1 MKTLFKTILFIIFSI
16 LISPNKVFADN
27 KIRIGL
33 VVPLSGEYAF
43 VGESIIKSVRLA
55 LNQINDERIEIV
67 PEDSGANPIDTLRT
81 SKKLYTQG
89 IKIIIGPVFNESSR
103 YLDELKEVTFI
114 SLTNKI
120 YGNPPNVIS
129 AGVNAI
135 SQLNTIDKFRKI
147 NEIERSIILIPRTD
161 YRKEIDEALT
171 KTELKLKDKFFYDT
185 DPTLLTAQIEKI
197 TRYPQRKQNLLDEI
211 KRIEDSNLN
220 NKEKKMI
227 NLKDNIKKFFKRK
240 LEIEETLSTSN
251 LDPKEYAT
259 LSKELSD
266 VIQVTDLSSL
276 INSKKNELEDLYIL
290 LKDKESDADLQD
302 MAREESKMLENE
314 INSLNKKL
322 ELAIL
327 PKDKDD
333 QRNVILEVR
342 AGTGGDEAGIFAANL
357 FNMYQKFSMNN
368 NWKFEILSVS
378 DTGVGGYKEAHANI
392 VGGGAFGKLKFESG
406 VHRVQRVPVTETNG
420 RVHTSAATVAVLPE
434 AEDVEINLNDKDLR
448 IDVYRSSGPGGQ
460 SVNTTDSA
468 VRITH
473 IPSGI
478 VVSQQDEKSQHK
490 NKAKAMKILLARLY
504 DQERQIQNS
513 KIASTRKNQVGT
525 GDRSERI
532 RTYNYPQGRVTDHR
546 INLTLHK
553 IEKIIEGEGL
563 DEIIDNL
570 ILKDRV
576 EKLEENG

>member
-16 LISPNKVFADN
+16 LISPNKVFAEN

-67 PEDSGANPIDTLRT
+67 PEDSGANPIDTLRA

-147 NEIERSIILIPRTD
+147 NEIERSIILIPRTN

-220 NKEKKMI
+220 NKEKKI
-227 NLKDNIKKFFKRK
+227 ENLKKRDTLGGINFDSVIIADFDESLKSVATSLLYTDVSSTRVSYITLNQWFDDSLLKETSLQPLYFPSINKENYESFKSEYK
-240 LEIEETLSTSN
+240 DAYQTNANQLSFLSYDLVGLVYFLIYSNDFN
-251 LDPKEYAT
+251 LDENIFY
-259 LSKELSD
+259 
-266 VIQVTDLSSL
+266 
-276 INSKKNELEDLYIL
+276 KKNKFKGKIGIFEIDKNVITHQLNFYSI
-290 LKDKESDADLQD
+290 DKE
-302 MAREESKMLENE
+302 KF
-314 INSLNKKL
+314 IK
-322 ELAIL
+322 
-327 PKDKDD
+327 
-333 QRNVILEVR
+333 
-342 AGTGGDEAGIFAANL
+342 IF
-357 FNMYQKFSMNN
+357 
-368 NWKFEILSVS
+368 
-378 DTGVGGYKEAHANI
+378 
-392 VGGGAFGKLKFESG
+392 
-406 VHRVQRVPVTETNG
+406 
-420 RVHTSAATVAVLPE
+420 
-434 AEDVEINLNDKDLR
+434 
-448 IDVYRSSGPGGQ
+448 
-460 SVNTTDSA
+460 
-468 VRITH
+468 
-473 IPSGI
+473 
-478 VVSQQDEKSQHK
+478 
-490 NKAKAMKILLARLY
+490 
-504 DQERQIQNS
+504 
-513 KIASTRKNQVGT
+513 
-525 GDRSERI
+525 
-532 RTYNYPQGRVTDHR
+532 
-546 INLTLHK
+546 
-553 IEKIIEGEGL
+553 
-563 DEIIDNL
+563 
-570 ILKDRV
+570 
-576 EKLEENG
+576 